1 MQADGVAPPE
11 LKRGYRNV
19 FHAIYKTA
27 ASEGVAALWR
37 GVVPTV
43 TRGAVVSMTQL
54 ATYDQAKEMLLGYG
68 IVKKEGT
75 FLHLSA
81 SVCSGFIYCLAS
93 LPLDI
98 TKTRMQNQMPL
109 ADGSLKYTS
118 IGDALMKIPRQEGIL
133 ALWKGFPAYFARG
146 GGHTVCMFFFVEKY
160 KILVNMYYLGQHVI

>member
-1 MQADGVAPPE
+1 MLPCRVALVRMQADGVAPPE

-19 FHAIYKTA
+19 FHAIQDR
-27 ASEGVAALWR
+27 SEQGVAALWR

-93 LPLDI
+93 YHWTLRRPGC
-98 TKTRMQNQMPL
+98 KTRCHLQ
-109 ADGSLKYTS
+109 
-118 IGDALMKIPRQEGIL
+118 
-133 ALWKGFPAYFARG
+133 
-146 GGHTVCMFFFVEKY
+146 TV
-160 KILVNMYYLGQHVI
+160 H

>member
-1 MQADGVAPPE
+1 MFFMLYTRPQRA
-11 LKRGYRNV
+11 R
-19 FHAIYKTA
+19 
-27 ASEGVAALWR
+27 VAALWR

-98 TKTRMQNQMPL
+98 TKTGCKTKCHLRTVHWGN
-109 ADGSLKYTS
+109 
-118 IGDALMKIPRQEGIL
+118 IP
-133 ALWKGFPAYFARG
+133 A
-146 GGHTVCMFFFVEKY
+146 
-160 KILVNMYYLGQHVI
+160 